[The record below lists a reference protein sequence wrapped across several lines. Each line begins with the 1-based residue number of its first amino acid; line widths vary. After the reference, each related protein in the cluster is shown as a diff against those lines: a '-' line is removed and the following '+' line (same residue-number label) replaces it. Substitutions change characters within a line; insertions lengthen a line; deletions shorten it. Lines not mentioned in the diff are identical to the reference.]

1 LAQLLLA
8 EPLWEVKEERMNA
21 ERKRHWWRNRNL
33 LWAITV
39 IFAVWILILVSIIV
53 DDIRGK
59 QEVGFW
65 EWVGVLII
73 PVVLSAGAAL
83 LTNAQTQ
90 REVTATHLQ
99 AQDEALQQYLDQV
112 SNLLV
117 APEKGEK
124 PTGSHLVSK
133 LMQART
139 LALLLKLDRDRK
151 RQPLKLIAQLDLIN
165 RASPLLSLKNA
176 GLDDADLHEVTL
188 LNVSLREADLRLT
201 DLTGSHLGGSDL
213 AWADLRGADLRR
225 AVLTDASLERANL
238 LPYDRRN
245 PAQLNAP
252 HLRNGS
258 DPSHI
263 DRKSRLT
270 PGKLNDRHLTLTR
283 LDEANLQRADL
294 SRAYLYRVDLTGAD
308 LSGANLRGADLRRAD
323 LSGADLRGA
332 DLTDA
337 NLEDARL
344 SRVKLGSYTRQ
355 DGHAKQ
361 SVEMTT
367 ILHRAY
373 LSRADLTGAV
383 ECNGEGQ
390 ERQVTTRWLEE
401 KTALLSGATM
411 PDGRRYP
418 R

>member
-1 LAQLLLA
+1 MFVD
-8 EPLWEVKEERMNA
+8 PLWEVKEEHMNQ

-33 LWAITV
+33 LWAVIV

-53 DDIRGK
+53 DDIRGQ

-90 REVTATHLQ
+90 RELTSTHLR
-99 AQDEALQQYLDQV
+99 AQDEALQLYLDQV

-117 APEKGEK
+117 DKELRGK
-124 PTGSHLVSK
+124 PPGSDLYK
-133 LMQART
+133 LAQART
-139 LALLLKLDRDRK
+139 LAVLLKLDRSRK
-151 RQPLKLIAQLDLIN
+151 RQPLKLIAQLELISKDN
-165 RASPLLSLKNA
+165 PLLSLRNA
-176 GLDDADLHEVTL
+176 GLDGADLHEVTL
-188 LNVSLREADLRLT
+188 LDVSLREADLRGA
-201 DLTGSHLGGSDL
+201 DLTGANLRGSDL
-213 AWADLRGADLRR
+213 TWADLRGADLTR
-225 AVLTDASLERANL
+225 AVLANASLAHANL

-252 HLRNGS
+252 HLLNGS

-263 DRKSRLT
+263 DGKRYLT
-270 PGKLNDRHLTLTR
+270 PAKINDARLTLTS
-283 LDEANLQRADL
+283 LNDAFLQ
-294 SRAYLYRVDLTGAD
+294 GAD
-308 LSGANLRGADLRRAD
+308 LSGAFLYRADLTGANLSGVSLREADLRRAD
-323 LSGADLRGA
+323 LRGADLRGA

-337 NLEDARL
+337 RLGDAKL
-344 SRVKLGSYTRQ
+344 SGVKLGSYSWQ
-355 DGHAKQ
+355 DGHTKQ

-367 ILHRAY
+367 ILHRAD

-383 ECNGEGQ
+383 ECTREGQ

-401 KTALLSGATM
+401 KTALLTGATM
-411 PDGRRYP
+411 PDGKRYP
-418 R
+418 RSR